1 MLNHKVDELLV
12 GIVKQIRL
20 TPARE
25 RKRRNDASRGDVTC
39 VRSAK
44 GLLDKLLKRH
54 SFVSRSC
61 DNLLVL

>member
-1 MLNHKVDELLV
+1 M

-25 RKRRNDASRGDVTC
+25 RKRRRNDPSRGDVTC